1 MTEIIYLLVN
11 LAGKGTDLS
20 PYFGSYKDV
29 YAFAL
34 IFVESLSEVAWI
46 AGDLIIALISIL
58 LRRYYEELN
67 GQLRSQPCGIITLSQ
82 LEEIRGVQLAISTL
96 AQKVAEVFS
105 PLILITIG
113 CNVVYILTFLYSGL
127 EADITSPSIF
137 VRFVFTYSFIYIVL
151 RLTFSVYLA
160 SLVNEMVKLS
170 ANILLKLG
178 NVFN

>member
-1 MTEIIYLLVN
+1 MDAKNMTEIIYLLVN

-20 PYFGSYKDV
+20 PYFGGYKDV

-58 LRRYYEELN
+58 LRRYYEALN
-67 GQLRSQPCGIITLSQ
+67 RQLRSQQCGIISLRQ
-82 LEEIRGVQLAISTL
+82 LEEIRRVQLAISTL
-96 AQKVAEVFS
+96 VQKIAEVFS

-127 EADITSPSIF
+127 EADITSPSFF
-137 VRFVFTYSFIYIVL
+137 VRFVFTYSFIYIAL

-160 SLVNEMVKLS
+160 SLLNEMVKLF
-170 ANILLKLG
+170 ANI
-178 NVFN
+178 